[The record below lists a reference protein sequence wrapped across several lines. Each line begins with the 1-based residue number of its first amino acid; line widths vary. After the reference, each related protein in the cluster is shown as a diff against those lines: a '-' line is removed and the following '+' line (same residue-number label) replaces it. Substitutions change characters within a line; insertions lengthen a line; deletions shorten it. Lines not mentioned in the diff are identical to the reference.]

1 MSDLTRVE
9 LKVGDHVINRNVGTA
24 YAKARGM
31 KALDESTH
39 NPDGSPRREE
49 RTSARSGRPAKEK
62 TSVAAAAEEKKR
74 KAASESAESKED

>member
-9 LKVGDHVINRNVGTA
+9 LKVGEYVIRRNVGAA

-49 RTSARSGRPAKEK
+49 RTSARSGRPAKKK
-62 TSVAAAAEEKKR
+62 TSVRAEAAKK
-74 KAASESAESKED
+74 KGEQSEESATSDGE